1 MHWRLIAPVAVAAA
15 AAVGSWSSPARA
27 TVFTFGDEYYVSS
40 LTEFHTLFGSTTP
53 GYNTAGIYQ
62 ETNTS
67 TPTVVQLTT
76 HGTGYQPVP
85 GEFVQ
90 NDGGSALLL
99 NGWSQLLSTNGQRLN
114 NGTNSVFQGPNNSV
128 VPGLNGTGLNFQ
140 YLTAASDNP
149 STGVMTGTVAD
160 FNVNSVV
167 LDSSA
172 TAIGFIIEGFLGG
185 TMVDSASESLNF
197 AAGQQ
202 TVSFASLAGWTN
214 PLVDTVVFTDIG
226 GSQGTLVLQNVN
238 LTPASPVPEPMSIAL
253 LGAGLAGLG
262 LIRRRHTAKPA

>member
-1 MHWRLIAPVAVAAA
+1 LAVCC
-15 AAVGSWSSPARA
+15 SSAQA
-27 TVFTFGDEYYVSS
+27 TTFTFGDEYRVST
-40 LTEFHTLFGSTTP
+40 LAEFHTLFGATTT
-53 GYNTAGIYQ
+53 GYNTPGIYQ

-67 TPTVVQLTT
+67 TPTVIQLTT

-90 NDGGSALLL
+90 NDGSSALLL
-99 NGWSQLLSTNGQRLN
+99 NGWSENLSTNGQRLN
-114 NGTNSVFQGPNNSV
+114 NGTNSVFQGVNNSV

-140 YLTAASDNP
+140 YLTGASDNP
-149 STGVMTGTVAD
+149 STGVMTGTVTA

-167 LDSSA
+167 LDSSF

-185 TMVDSASESLNF
+185 SLVDTANESLNF
-197 AAGQQ
+197 ASGQQ

-226 GSQGTLVLQNVN
+226 GSAGALVLQNVN
-238 LTPASPVPEPMSIAL
+238 ISAAVPAPAPGGLSVFLAAGGVL
-253 LGAGLAGLG
+253 FGVKLFARTRKRRWLG
-262 LIRRRHTAKPA
+262 TAIP